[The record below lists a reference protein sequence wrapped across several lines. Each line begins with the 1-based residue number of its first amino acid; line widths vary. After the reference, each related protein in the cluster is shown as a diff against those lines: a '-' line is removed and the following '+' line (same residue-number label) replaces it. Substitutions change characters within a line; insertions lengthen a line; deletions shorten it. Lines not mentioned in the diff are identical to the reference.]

1 MAGHRERRL
10 ELRLDAPLPYRVI
23 VPDRAPGDAGG
34 KARFERGATRRV
46 IATKADRD
54 DADPLRV
61 DVRAPLQEIDAGA
74 AGLLVVVAQDE
85 TAETDRLA
93 GAGSVHDQH
102 RDAALDQ
109 VGHAGDVLDLLGDIE
124 TVEEDDAR
132 GARRFRILR
141 VHEIARQVLAF
152 ERHLDDLDL
161 HVGQP
166 GKVVKAVDRGAI
178 GVERLLVLR
187 RAEALAHLVIMTGA
201 QIEGGGG
208 DGMVRRAEALGV
220 RRAPRRRR

>member
-1 MAGHRERRL
+1 MPIL
-10 ELRLDAPLPYRVI
+10 
-23 VPDRAPGDAGG
+23 
-34 KARFERGATRRV
+34 F
-46 IATKADRD
+46 
-54 DADPLRV
+54 RV

-74 AGLLVVVAQDE
+74 ACLLVVVAQDE

-93 GAGSVHDQH
+93 GAGPIHHQH

-109 VGHAGDVLDLLGDIE
+109 VRHPGDVLDLLGDVE

-132 GARRFRILR
+132 RARRFRIPGMN
-141 VHEIARQVLAF
+141 EISRQVLAF

-161 HVGQP
+161 DVGEP
-166 GKVVKAVDRGAI
+166 GELVKAIDRGAI
-178 GVERLLVLR
+178 DVERLLVLR
-187 RAEALAHLVIMTGA
+187 RAEALAHLIIMTGA

-220 RRAPRRRR
+220 RAHLVGDR